1 MFSSPSFPL
10 RYRSEGGAIVT
21 VDSYKAQCDGCHA
34 TDYGHDDQ
42 RIKWAEAHSLKC
54 RALPRR

>member
-1 MFSSPSFPL
+1 MPSYFTGPI

-21 VDSYKAQCDGCHA
+21 VENLYAECAGCGA
-34 TDYGHDDQ
+34 ENYSDYSN
-42 RIKWAEAHSLKC
+42 RRKWAEKHAEKC

>member
-1 MFSSPSFPL
+1 MSDIYKTPV

-21 VDSYKAQCDGCHA
+21 AEIFYAHCGGCGA
-34 TDYGHDDQ
+34 ENYGSVSE
-42 RIKWAEAHSLKC
+42 RLKWAEKHAEKC